1 MKKETFTGLLFFDKK
16 IYMAVPS
23 KILKFL
29 EKAKVKYESIEHR
42 TVYTA
47 FDKAQTLKVPQ
58 KMVGKTL
65 VVRMDKNYALVLI
78 PANKNLNKN
87 KFRKTAK
94 VLLASRQV
102 KKADFVSEKL
112 IKNKFKGVK
121 VGAVPPFGN
130 LWTLPTFADKSLLQ
144 NPKIIVN
151 GGNYNW
157 SIKITPAALKK
168 LMPDL
173 IVGNFSQAKK

>member
-1 MKKETFTGLLFFDKK
+1 
-16 IYMAVPS
+16 MAIPS

-29 EKAKVKYESIEHR
+29 EKAKVKYEPMEHR

-47 FDKAQTLKVPQ
+47 HDKARTLRFSE
-58 KMVGKTL
+58 KMIGKTL
-65 VVRMDKNYALVLI
+65 VLKADKNLVLALI
-78 PANKNLNKN
+78 PANKNLDKN
-87 KFRKTAK
+87 KFRKIAK
-94 VLLASRQV
+94 V

-112 IKNKFKGVK
+112 MKNKFKGMK
-121 VGAVPPFGN
+121 VGAVPPFGG
-130 LWTLPTFADKSLLQ
+130 LWALPTFLDKSLLQ
-144 NPKIIVN
+144 NPKIIVS

-173 IVGNFSQAKK
+173 IVGNFGQAKK